1 MALLPGLQWTA
12 PTDVLVGHQIV
23 EVDMRSAG
31 LTVIRAEKLVPPDLL
46 ARLEA
51 MPKGAGS
58 VAIGKLNRVPEYK
71 GISDRITQGIRAR
84 MEALLRVNGVEADRI
99 LSVKRDAVF
108 LLGAPPSRLA
118 LDDGTRFSIK
128 NAYSAF
134 AKLGTVEV
142 YANLRRGTADL
153 KGIPTEREV
162 LHRDHTLRLVLD
174 FLGML
179 AGGRTVEAADT
190 LRQYREDYVSR
201 RLPLGFYREFNA
213 ASSYAVRMG
222 RSVYHILEGGD
233 VRVEDVEIVH
243 NLRAVVVPLA
253 RSIA

>member
-1 MALLPGLQWTA
+1 MTLLPGLQWTA
-12 PTDVLVGHQIV
+12 SVDVLVGHQIV

-31 LTVIRAEKLVPPDLL
+31 LTVIRAEGLVPPDLL

-51 MPKGAGS
+51 MPKGAS
-58 VAIGKLNRVPEYK
+58 AVAIGKLNRVPEYK
-71 GISDRITQGIRAR
+71 GISDRITQGIRTR
-84 MEALLRVNGVEADRI
+84 MEALLRVNGVESDRI

-108 LLGAPPSRLA
+108 LLGTPPPRLA
-118 LDDGTRFSIK
+118 LDDGTQFSIK

-153 KGIPTEREV
+153 KGIPTEKEV
-162 LHRDHTLRLVLD
+162 LHRNHTLRLVLD
-174 FLGML
+174 FLDML
-179 AGGRTVEAADT
+179 AKGKTVEAADT
-190 LRQYREDYVSR
+190 LRQYREDYVTR

-213 ASSYAVRMG
+213 SSSYAVRMG
-222 RSVYHILEGGD
+222 RSVYHILEGDD
-233 VRVEDVEIVH
+233 VRVEGIEIAH
-243 NLRAVVVPLA
+243 NLRTVIIPLA